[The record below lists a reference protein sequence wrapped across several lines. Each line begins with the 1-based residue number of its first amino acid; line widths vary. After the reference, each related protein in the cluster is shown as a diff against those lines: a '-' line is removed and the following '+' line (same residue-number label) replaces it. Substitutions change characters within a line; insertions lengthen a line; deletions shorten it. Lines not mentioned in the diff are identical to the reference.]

1 MKCIKASDVLGRCTP
16 YPGYVADQLMA
27 ARDSQPTPVSIT
39 DTVSA
44 LLLVM

>member
-1 MKCIKASDVLGRCTP
+1 MCSVAARR

-39 DTVSA
+39 ATVFDFK
-44 LLLVM
+44 LVT